1 MSEQG
6 DLFGAAYAR
15 RLDPDTSHDAAK
27 HMEGANAGRMEAMV
41 LDTLNSLGGSGTAY
55 QCVVCVQRTHPDID
69 SNTITP
75 RFKPLENKKL
85 IHRTDQRGPGRGSR
99 TQIIWQVGR
108 FDD

>member
-27 HMEGANAGRMEAMV
+27 HMEGANAGRMEAIV
-41 LDTLNSLGGSGTAY
+41 LEALCDMGGKGTAY
-55 QCVVCVQRTHPDID
+55 QVEQHIGID
-69 SNTITP
+69 SNTVTP